1 LSACAGFYARVHPQ
15 LLAEQALSFAG
26 TQKSA
31 QKRQHREKLIE
42 KRAEDAAPKN

>member
-1 LSACAGFYARVHPQ
+1 LSACAGFNAGVHPQ
-15 LLAEQALSFAG
+15 LLAEQAPSFAG
-26 TQKSA
+26 AQKSA